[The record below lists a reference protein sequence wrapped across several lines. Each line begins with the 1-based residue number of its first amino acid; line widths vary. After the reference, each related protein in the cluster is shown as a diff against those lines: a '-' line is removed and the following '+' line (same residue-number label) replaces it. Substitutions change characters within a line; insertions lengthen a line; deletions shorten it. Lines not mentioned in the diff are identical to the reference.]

1 MTNAK
6 ICDTIIGW
14 GAGYER
20 PAKRGQMSRCL
31 TDRPCFASVLHCWR
45 TRASNHHFET
55 ALRREALL
63 QNTRAGATPQT
74 ELAKKSEGVGILA
87 FAQIPLPSKLSIRK
101 FSISFESCP
110 NRDCLALSHFGKN
123 PLKSFF
129 LNLVLLVFPDLINTL
144 YAILIFMQVF
154 FEKKLHLF
162 STYNLCFFRSTPNDF
177 LKMGLLV

>member
-1 MTNAK
+1 MKDPPKGDKCRAVSQTDLASLRY
-6 ICDTIIGW
+6 CTA
-14 GAGYER
+14 GAHAFRNITSKLHCG
-20 PAKRGQMSRCL
+20 AKRFDKTVAQGRSPKL
-31 TDRPCFASVLHCWR
+31 NWR
-45 TRASNHHFET
+45 
-55 ALRREALL
+55 
-63 QNTRAGATPQT
+63 
-74 ELAKKSEGVGILA
+74 KKSEGVGILA

-162 STYNLCFFRSTPNDF
+162 STYNLCFLGSAPNDF
-177 LKMGLLV
+177 LKMVLLE